1 MTRSLLLMLVSCGAI
16 TVQARVIRA
25 ALRHADVPL
34 DKTPLYTGC
43 DVRQFARE
51 IDGDTNN
58 AITRL
63 FKLPDAFKAW
73 LGVALLQEYGVP
85 QELAQVAR
93 LPRKRMSKMAL
104 PAPTESEK
112 VACSQ

>member
-1 MTRSLLLMLVSCGAI
+1 MTRHLLLMFVCSGAI
-16 TVQARVIRA
+16 TVQGRILRD
-25 ALRHADVPL
+25 ALRHSGVAL
-34 DKTPLYTGC
+34 DKTPLYTNA

-51 IDGDTNN
+51 IDGETNN

-63 FKLPDAFKAW
+63 FKLPDTFNAW
-73 LGVALLQEYGVP
+73 LGVLLIQEYGVP
-85 QELAQVAR
+85 QELTVVAR

-104 PAPTESEK
+104 NAPESEK